1 MIELNLK
8 NMVIGFLL
16 LIILSKVYQKI
27 KSSDEERENNY
38 YNQMIK
44 QYLFD
49 ENLGIDDRPCLWI
62 HIHSDSHT
70 IPEYNSR
77 RWLSFGS
84 RNTNLLNMP
93 YQYLTVKSI
102 IEKNKHDFN
111 ILIINDES
119 FEKLIPNWNLNLY
132 QIPIPLRIRVRE
144 LALCTLLFIHG
155 GILVPASFICAKS
168 LLPIYNIYTIDN
180 KMFVGSFRNNIS
192 NPELTNSSIP
202 KTDLMG
208 CRPKCDVL
216 RDLINICQVNQSGD
230 FTAESEFKGIISLW
244 LQKEINID
252 KINLIDGRMIG
263 TLKNNKKEVWVE
275 ELLSLN
281 YIDLFEERL
290 GTYIPWDDLLNRS
303 TLSWFSRMCPEQ
315 ILNSDTMLGKIIIAH
330 Q

>member
-27 KSSDEERENNY
+27 KRSDEERDNNY

-62 HIHSDSHT
+62 HIHTDSYT

-77 RWLSFGS
+77 HWLSFGS

-93 YQYLTVKSI
+93 YQYLTVRSI

-119 FEKLIPNWNLNLY
+119 FEKLIPNWSLNLY
-132 QIPIPLRIRVRE
+132 QIPIPLRIRIRE
-144 LALCTLLFIHG
+144 IALCTLLFIHG
-155 GILVPASFICAKS
+155 GLLVPSSFICAKS
-168 LLPIYNIYTIDN
+168 LLPIYNMYTIDN
-180 KMFVGSFRNNIS
+180 KMFVGAFRNNVS
-192 NPELTNSSIP
+192 NPELTHNSIP

-208 CRPKCDVL
+208 CRPKCECL
-216 RDLINICQVNQSGD
+216 RDLINICQENQSKD
-230 FTAESEFKGIISLW
+230 FTAESEFKGVISAW
-244 LQKEINID
+244 LQKEINLD
-252 KINLIDGRMIG
+252 RINLIDGRMIG
-263 TLKNNKKEVWVE
+263 TLKNNKTEVWIE
-275 ELLSLN
+275 ELISSS
-281 YIDLFEERL
+281 YINLFDERL

-303 TLSWFSRMCPEQ
+303 TLGWFVRMSPEQ
-315 ILNSDTMLGKIIIAH
+315 VLNSDTMVGKIIIAD

>member
-8 NMVIGFLL
+8 NIVIGILL

-27 KSSDEERENNY
+27 KRSDEERDNNY

-62 HIHSDSHT
+62 HIHSDSAN
-70 IPEYNSR
+70 IPEFNSR
-77 RWLSFGS
+77 HWLSFGS

-93 YQYLTVKSI
+93 YQYLTVNSI
-102 IEKNKHDFN
+102 IEKNKNDFN

-119 FEKLIPNWNLNLY
+119 FEKLIPEWTINLY

-144 LALCTLLFIHG
+144 LALSTLLFIHG
-155 GILVPASFICAKS
+155 GLLVPSSFICEKP
-168 LLPIYNIYTIDN
+168 LLPIYNMFTINN
-180 KMFVGSFRNNIS
+180 KLFVAAFRNNVFNNNLI
-192 NPELTNSSIP
+192 NNAIP
-202 KTDLMG
+202 KTEFMG
-208 CRPKCDVL
+208 CRPKCEEL
-216 RDLINICQVNQSGD
+216 RDLINFCQVNQSKD
-230 FTAESEFKGIISLW
+230 FTSESEFKGVISEW
-244 LQKEINID
+244 LQKAID
-252 KINLIDGRMIG
+252 IDRINLVDGRMIG

-275 ELLSLN
+275 ELVSSS
-281 YIDLFEERL
+281 YIDLFEQRL

-303 TLSWFSRMCPEQ
+303 NLGWFSRMSPEQ
-315 ILNSDTMLGKIIIAH
+315 VLHSDTMIGKIIIAN